1 MSSLSQFS
9 SKSEFNSSSLI
20 SRASSK
26 NWLVLALL
34 QATRLAAISKN
45 YYFLIKTKK
54 TKNDKTIMKL

>member
-26 NWLVLALL
+26 NWLVLALFASHSL
-34 QATRLAAISKN
+34 GS
-45 YYFLIKTKK
+45 YFEKLLFFDKDKKKQKMIKQ
-54 TKNDKTIMKL
+54 L